1 MNENYSR
8 KIYDVSTGEYE
19 DLQTGYN
26 CITGNRAIELLK
38 MAMEDKIPDG
48 NYSDYEIAV
57 WSKMKAM
64 IA

>member
-26 CITGNRAIELLK
+26 CITENRVIELLK

-57 WSKMKAM
+57 WSKMRTV

>member
-8 KIYDVSTGEYE
+8 KIYDASTGENE

-38 MAMEDKIPDG
+38 MAIEGKTPNG
-48 NYSDYEIAV
+48 YYSDYEIAV
-57 WSKMKAM
+57 WSKMKAV

>member
-1 MNENYSR
+1 MNENYS
-8 KIYDVSTGEYE
+8 KNIYDVSTGEYE

-26 CITGNRAIELLK
+26 CIAGNRAIELLK
-38 MAMEDKIPDG
+38 MAMEGKIPNG

-57 WSKMKAM
+57 WSKMKAV

>member
-26 CITGNRAIELLK
+26 CITVNRAIELLK

-48 NYSDYEIAV
+48 NYSDYEMAV
-57 WSKMKAM
+57 WSKMRTV

>member
-8 KIYDVSTGEYE
+8 KIYDVSIGEYE

-26 CITGNRAIELLK
+26 CITGSRAIELLK

-57 WSKMKAM
+57 WSKMRTV